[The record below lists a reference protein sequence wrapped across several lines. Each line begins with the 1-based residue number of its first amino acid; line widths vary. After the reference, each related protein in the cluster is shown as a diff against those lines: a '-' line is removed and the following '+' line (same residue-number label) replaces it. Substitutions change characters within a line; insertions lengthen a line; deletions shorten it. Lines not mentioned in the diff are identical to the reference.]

1 MIQKPQA
8 VRILIWL
15 FLAGQLVFFAM
26 AWSPTSPSVAGMFMQ
41 MAPGGMD
48 FDEARGLAGLP
59 RLWGLGLAMPAVL
72 TLVYGLWRLDWL
84 LRAAGDTA
92 MFSLR
97 SIGHL
102 RAFAGATALST
113 LLSIAEVPARGLV
126 FRHLLEIPQAHIKV
140 GVSSAEI
147 LLLLVCVMFYLVTNL
162 MHEARRIAQENASFV

>member
-1 MIQKPQA
+1 MTQKPRA

-15 FLAGQLVFFAM
+15 FLAGQIVFFAL
-26 AWSPTSPSVAGMFMQ
+26 AWSPTSPSVAGVSMQ

-48 FDEARGLAGLP
+48 FDEARGLAGLT
-59 RLWGLGLAMPAVL
+59 RLWGLGLAMPSLLAM
-72 TLVYGLWRLDWL
+72 VYGLWRLDRL
-84 LRAAGDTA
+84 LRVRGDTA

-113 LLSIAEVPARGLV
+113 LLSIVEVPARGLV
-126 FRHLLEIPQAHIKV
+126 FRHLLAIPQTHIKV